1 MGARGV
7 AGVGGVRGG
16 MSWREARPGGR
27 REAARPRSARPGE
40 TLPPGRQRRGAGIGG
55 WSGSGGECWGFPG
68 SWWVPVVEGRTWDTR
83 GTRAGAWVRSP
94 RALTGNLRGDPGAH
108 PLTPSQPPAPLV
120 LTHPQYNPLFQGLL
134 RPAGQGV
141 SPTPGG
147 AGRPRP
153 PGTPASL
160 SPARPHGQVGWPRTP
175 APCCPPPRI
184 GRDLEGE
191 WRALCALAVTIT
203 VVSLL
208 RLLGALIGRVWAGR
222 APGPQVGFI
231 TVTGRNCC
239 PPPASPIAPSHARL
253 WAIFRPEDPSARL
266 PLGFRSLL
274 SQCLAVW
281 FEQVAPGV

>member
-1 MGARGV
+1 MGARGG

-134 RPAGQGV
+134 RPGRAGSLPHARGSGETEATWDSGIPEPCRAPWTSGV
-141 SPTPGG
+141 APDPCPTLPSSPDRAGPGGGVEGSVCSGRYYYCCLVVEIVRGPDWEGLGRKSTWAPGGVYYCYWEELLPTP
-147 AGRPRP
+147 
-153 PGTPASL
+153 SL
-160 SPARPHGQVGWPRTP
+160 SHCPQ
-175 APCCPPPRI
+175 PCQ
-184 GRDLEGE
+184 
-191 WRALCALAVTIT
+191 ALGHI
-203 VVSLL
+203 
-208 RLLGALIGRVWAGR
+208 
-222 APGPQVGFI
+222 
-231 TVTGRNCC
+231 
-239 PPPASPIAPSHARL
+239 
-253 WAIFRPEDPSARL
+253 
-266 PLGFRSLL
+266 
-274 SQCLAVW
+274 
-281 FEQVAPGV
+281 